1 MTINLNKILLIEL
14 NFSIRKILTMLL
26 FKILKKMKVA
36 KNKPIKI
43 NLYQTYMEQSK
54 INKMKKI
61 KQYYNWN
68 LIFYTISNQTVY
80 FSKIADL
87 SS

>member
-61 KQYYNWN
+61 KQYYN
-68 LIFYTISNQTVY
+68 SN
-80 FSKIADL
+80 KWI
-87 SS
+87 